1 MNAVERD
8 GPAAADAGEV
18 GVMAGP
24 AGASPVLEV
33 EKVGKRFP
41 LEQPPLRRLRDWW
54 KGRPAPVLQAL
65 REVSF
70 SVGARETL
78 GILGESGSG
87 KSTLARVLMGLYQPD
102 GGRATLL
109 GEDLFTADRA
119 RRAWCRRRMQMVFQ
133 DPFGS
138 LDPRMN
144 VRQLLAEPLSIH
156 LPFPRGEWEERMV
169 RGLEEVG
176 LEGDSLDRYPS
187 EFSGGQRQRISIC
200 RALILDPVLLIAD
213 EAVSAL
219 DVSVQAQILELLV
232 RLKEGRGLSLL
243 FISHD
248 VAVVRQ
254 MADRVLVLFKGTIV
268 ESLPARCLLEDVVHP
283 YTRRLLGAAL
293 HLREGRPLPP
303 VASGTPAPAAG
314 TQFPSTQ
321 AKEPNPPTGESGL
334 VSPEPPGES
343 DDLPPALNAEG
354 GDSSGR
360 PRKGGC
366 GYSPWC
372 DVQSDR
378 CAEPPPEMEVHPG
391 HRVRC
396 WRDRP

>member
-1 MNAVERD
+1 MSSVALHRD
-8 GPAAADAGEV
+8 GT
-18 GVMAGP
+18 GP
-24 AGASPVLEV
+24 AGEAGRTAPVLVV
-33 EKVGKRFP
+33 EGVGKRFL

-54 KGRPAPVLQAL
+54 KGRPAPVLEAL
-65 REVSF
+65 RDVSF
-70 SVGARETL
+70 TVGARETL

-102 GGRATLL
+102 GGRAALL
-109 GEDLFTADRA
+109 GENLFTTDREK
-119 RRAWCRRRMQMVFQ
+119 RAWCLRRMQMVFQ

-156 LPFPRGEWEERMV
+156 LPIPRGEWEERMA

-176 LEGDSLDRYPS
+176 LERDSLDRYPS

-200 RALILDPVLLIAD
+200 RSLILDPVLLIAD

-232 RLKEGRGLSLL
+232 QLKEGRGLSLV

-268 ESLPARCLLEDVVHP
+268 ESLPAGCLLEDVVHP

-293 HLREGRPLPP
+293 HLREGQAL
-303 VASGTPAPAAG
+303 AP
-314 TQFPSTQ
+314 Q
-321 AKEPNPPTGESGL
+321 A
-334 VSPEPPGES
+334 
-343 DDLPPALNAEG
+343 
-354 GDSSGR
+354 SGR
-360 PRKGGC
+360 PGTAGGPERPSGEPAALSPEAKVTSGDPLRSRKGGC

-372 DVQSDR
+372 DAWSER
-378 CAEPPPEMEVHPG
+378 CVDPPPETEIHPG

-396 WRDRP
+396 WRGGL